1 MKAKVMKGYKIFNPD
16 FTCKGYKFEEN
27 KEFTHK
33 GKLVICES
41 GFHFC
46 IKASDCFSYYSFDP
60 NNIVCEVEA
69 RGTIVKEESGDSK
82 CATDILFV
90 GKKLSW
96 QEVLVVANEGN
107 YNTGRANSGN
117 SNSGDWNSGNRNS
130 GDSNSGNRNSGDSNS
145 GNRNSGDWNS
155 GNRNSGYRNSGYRNS
170 GYSNSGDW
178 NSGNRNS
185 GDSNSGD
192 WNSGDSNSGDW
203 NSGDSNSGNR
213 NSGYRN
219 SGDWNSGNR
228 NSGDSNSGYRNSGA
242 FCTDNNPVIWLFD
255 KPTSIK
261 VKEWEKHEAIS
272 IMKDL
277 LENTIWIEDSLMSK
291 EEKKTYPSYETTG
304 GYLKVKTMHEAWA
317 DMWNNLN
324 EAKKKIFTSLPNF
337 DAKKF
342 KIITGINV

>member
-130 GDSNSGNRNSGDSNS
+130 GDSNSG
-145 GNRNSGDWNS
+145 
-155 GNRNSGYRNSGYRNS
+155 
-170 GYSNSGDW
+170 
-178 NSGNRNS
+178 
-185 GDSNSGD
+185 
-192 WNSGDSNSGDW
+192 
-203 NSGDSNSGNR
+203 
-213 NSGYRN
+213 
-219 SGDWNSGNR
+219 
-228 NSGDSNSGYRNSGA
+228 YRNSGA

>member
-1 MKAKVMKGYKIFNPD
+1 MEAKVIKGYKVFDPD

-33 GKLVICES
+33 GKLVICKS

-46 IKASDCFSYYSFDP
+46 VKASDCFNYYSFDP
-60 NNIVCEVEA
+60 KNIVCEVEA
-69 RGTIVKEESGDSK
+69 RGQIVKEENGDSK
-82 CATDILFV
+82 YATDVLYI

-96 QEVLVVANEGN
+96 QEVLAAANEGSN
-107 YNTGRANSGN
+107 NTGFANSGN
-117 SNSGDWNSGNRNS
+117 WNSGNWNSGDRNS
-130 GDSNSGNRNSGDSNS
+130 GN
-145 GNRNSGDWNS
+145 WNS

-170 GYSNSGDW
+170 G
-178 NSGNRNS
+178 
-185 GDSNSGD
+185 
-192 WNSGDSNSGDW
+192 
-203 NSGDSNSGNR
+203 
-213 NSGYRN
+213 
-219 SGDWNSGNR
+219 
-228 NSGDSNSGYRNSGA
+228 A
-242 FCTDNNPVIWLFD
+242 FCADNNPVIWLFD

-317 DMWNNLN
+317 DMWNNLDD
-324 EAKKKIFTSLPNF
+324 EKKKIFTSLPNF

-342 KIITGINV
+342 KIITGIDVKLKGE